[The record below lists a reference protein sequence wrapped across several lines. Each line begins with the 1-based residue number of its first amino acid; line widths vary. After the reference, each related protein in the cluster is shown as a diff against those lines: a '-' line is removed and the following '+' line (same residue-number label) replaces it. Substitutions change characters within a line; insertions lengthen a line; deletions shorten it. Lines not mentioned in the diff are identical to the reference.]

1 MAAPTIKS
9 KGINREVQCATANF
23 VFDSTAAGDY
33 DSTVIIPPK
42 ATIVGVYMMAN
53 VALTNGTNIIAN
65 IGPAGGTHVD
75 LTPAVVLADLNAN
88 NKQDSSAVVTP
99 LALDAVQGGVISIT
113 TTGTFNAGDL
123 DVTVCYVV

>member
-1 MAAPTIKS
+1 MANPTVKS
-9 KGINREVQCATANF
+9 KGVNREVHCATANF
-23 VFDSTAAGDY
+23 VFSDTVAGAY
-33 DSTVIIPPK
+33 DSAVIIPPK
-42 ATIVGVYMMAN
+42 ATITGVYMYANITMAG
-53 VALTNGTNIIAN
+53 GTNVIAN

-75 LTPAVVLADLNAN
+75 LTPVVITADLNAN

-113 TTGTFNAGDL
+113 TTGTYSAGDL

>member
-1 MAAPTIKS
+1 MAAPTIS
-9 KGINREVQCATANF
+9 SAGSNREVHCATAKF
-23 VFDSTAAGDY
+23 VFSTTVAGAY

-42 ATIVGVYMMAN
+42 ATIIGVYLYAH

-75 LTPAVVLADLNAN
+75 LTPAVVTADLNAA

-113 TTGTFNAGDL
+113 TTGTYNAGDL

>member
-1 MAAPTIKS
+1 MAAPTIS
-9 KGINREVQCATANF
+9 SAGINREVHCATAKF
-23 VFDSTAAGDY
+23 VFDSTVAGAY

-42 ATIVGVYMMAN
+42 ATITGVYMYAH

-75 LTPAVVLADLNAN
+75 LTPVVITADLNAVD
-88 NKQDSSAVVTP
+88 KQDSSAVVTP
-99 LALDAVQGGVISIT
+99 LALTAVQGGVISIT
-113 TTGTFNAGDL
+113 TTGTYNAGDL

>member
-1 MAAPTIKS
+1 MAAPTIS
-9 KGINREVQCATANF
+9 SAGINREVHCATAKF
-23 VFDSTAAGDY
+23 VFSTTAAGAY

-42 ATIVGVYMMAN
+42 ATITGVYMYAH
-53 VALTNGTNIIAN
+53 V
-65 IGPAGGTHVD
+65 AGGTHVD
-75 LTPAVVLADLNAN
+75 LTPTVITADLNAV

-113 TTGTFNAGDL
+113 TDGTYNAGDL

>member
-1 MAAPTIKS
+1 MAAPTIS
-9 KGINREVQCATANF
+9 SAGINREVHCANAKF
-23 VFDSTAAGDY
+23 VFSLTIAGAY

-42 ATIVGVYMMAN
+42 ATIIGVYMYAH

-75 LTPAVVLADLNAN
+75 LTPAVITADLNAVD
-88 NKQDSSAVVTP
+88 KQDSSVVVTP
-99 LALDAVQGGVISIT
+99 LALTAVQGGVISIT
-113 TTGTFNAGDL
+113 TTGTYNTGVL